1 MVVLVVL
8 VVLVEEMPLDQQ
20 VELTAAVVVLAH
32 QAALVRL
39 SLQPPVLALF
49 VLSGPVHRVHSHLLV
64 QEICNEPLY

>member
-8 VVLVEEMPLDQQ
+8 VVLVAGMLLVQLA
-20 VELTAAVVVLAH
+20 VLMAAAAAPAQ

-49 VLSGPVHRVHSHLLV
+49 VLSGPVLAVHSHLLV

>member
-8 VVLVEEMPLDQQ
+8 VVLEELMVLGQLA
-20 VELTAAVVVLAH
+20 VLMAAAVVLAQ

-49 VLSGPVHRVHSHLLV
+49 VLSIPVLAVHSHLLV
-64 QEICNEPLY
+64 QEICNESLY